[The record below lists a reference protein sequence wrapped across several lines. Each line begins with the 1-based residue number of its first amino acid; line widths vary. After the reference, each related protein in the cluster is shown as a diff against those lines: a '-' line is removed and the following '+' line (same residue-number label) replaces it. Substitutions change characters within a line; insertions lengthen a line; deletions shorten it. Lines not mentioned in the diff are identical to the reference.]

1 MVSNDIE
8 LRMIAAQITMKA
20 SVGAEDLCSRYS
32 SVSRMLGNMFNDV
45 YYILQ
50 DVRYRYKYKQRMS
63 KETFDFSEALR
74 RMKEGKKVR
83 RIGWGIVDKL
93 WIDKDKNINIFYKA
107 TTHSSEGFIHIFPS
121 CWSYFT
127 CEDILATDWEEV

>member
-1 MVSNDIE
+1 
-8 LRMIAAQITMKA
+8 
-20 SVGAEDLCSRYS
+20 
-32 SVSRMLGNMFNDV
+32 
-45 YYILQ
+45 
-50 DVRYRYKYKQRMS
+50 MS
-63 KETFDFSEALR
+63 KETFDFSEDLR

-127 CEDILATDWEEV
+127 CEDILANDWEEVER

>member
-1 MVSNDIE
+1 MEKKI
-8 LRMIAAQITMKA
+8 
-20 SVGAEDLCSRYS
+20 
-32 SVSRMLGNMFNDV
+32 
-45 YYILQ
+45 
-50 DVRYRYKYKQRMS
+50 
-63 KETFDFSEALR
+63 FDFSEALR

-127 CEDILATDWEEV
+127 CEDILASDWEEVEG